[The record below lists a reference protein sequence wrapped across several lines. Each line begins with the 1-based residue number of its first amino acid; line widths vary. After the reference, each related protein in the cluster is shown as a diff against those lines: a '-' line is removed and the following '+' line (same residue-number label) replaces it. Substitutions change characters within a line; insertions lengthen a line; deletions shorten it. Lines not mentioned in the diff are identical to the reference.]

1 MTYPDK
7 ISTQTVAT
15 TPTAKT
21 DNSLQDW
28 FSDEMASDAIARD
41 VALVNFS
48 LIDGYEALTEF
59 IEACERFDSHDP
71 KWINHELG
79 ILDDQHQEETTRCYY
94 GSPKAKVFNLENAIR
109 LPYSVVTAA
118 IEITEGQ
125 KEFKGKRKRKRKLKT
140 LETTESL
147 TSEMVREVA
156 LW

>member
-1 MTYPDK
+1 MIGSDLPKTKVYVKAMRFMTYPDK

-41 VALVNFS
+41 VALVN
-48 LIDGYEALTEF
+48 
-59 IEACERFDSHDP
+59 
-71 KWINHELG
+71 
-79 ILDDQHQEETTRCYY
+79 
-94 GSPKAKVFNLENAIR
+94 
-109 LPYSVVTAA
+109 
-118 IEITEGQ
+118 
-125 KEFKGKRKRKRKLKT
+125 
-140 LETTESL
+140 TESL